1 MAQLINDWQ
10 ELQRFQNELVTACEN
25 LNEQVKKTDAALTEV
40 NKTWKDDQFKKY
52 QESFN
57 EDKKRIGVLRQAIE
71 ELNEEPLAQLR
82 EIVERYTQM

>member
-57 EDKKRIGVLRQAIE
+57 EDKERIGVLRQTIE
-71 ELNEEPLAQLR
+71 ELNEGPLAQLR